1 MSSRQTGTPGPSVC
15 DMAIQETKSVGESP
29 VILVGNPNVGKS
41 ALFGALSG
49 RYVEVSNYPGTTV
62 DYVSGVINVS
72 GLKKPIFDSPGA
84 DTLSPVS
91 EDEKVTRDLILDHP
105 DSPVICVIDSK
116 NLQRGLVLLSQL
128 AELGKRTV
136 VALNMSDEASAA
148 GMSIDAEGLS
158 RILGVP
164 VIPTVAIDRRGVD
177 ELRQSLSSAAVPNLR
192 IDYGLPVENAVS
204 EISRILQD
212 HDNIARGLSIN
223 YLSGP
228 NGLPERLIER
238 VPYSS
243 ITEIGAIRSR
253 LESGLAEPV
262 GFVIAKA
269 RNDTVKKIVETTLT
283 VEDKPAGKLLK
294 RIGEL
299 SCHPYYG
306 IPMLA
311 IVLLGIYYFVG
322 VFGAQTLV
330 GLLENGLFGS
340 VINPLFARLFSLV
353 PSQFVRDLFVGQY
366 GVITMAITYA
376 LALIL
381 PIVTTFF
388 IAFGL
393 LEDSGYLPRVAFM
406 VDRIFKKIGLNGRAV
421 LPMILG
427 LGCDTMAVLTT
438 RILSTKKEKILVTF
452 LLALAIPCSAQL
464 GVTLGIL
471 GSISGWG
478 LMIWLSVVC
487 GVLFLVGYISSKV
500 IPGRSSDFILEIPP
514 LRLPGMKNVVVKT
527 LMRLEWY
534 LREAVPLFVLG
545 TLILFVLD
553 RIGMLVILERWFS
566 PIATGILGLPERS
579 AEAFILG
586 FLRRDYGAAGF
597 KILFD
602 NGLLDPIGAIVAMT
616 TITLFVPCIANFF
629 IMIKERGFKTA
640 LAMVAFIVPFAIMV
654 GGLLNLVL
662 RSVGIWW

>member
-1 MSSRQTGTPGPSVC
+1 MPPPFGMTARNKESV
-15 DMAIQETKSVGESP
+15 AEPP

-62 DYVSGVINVS
+62 DYVSGLMDVD
-72 GLKKPIFDSPGA
+72 GLRRPVYDSPGA

-91 EDEKVTRDLILDHP
+91 EDERVTRDLILDHP
-105 DSPVICVIDSK
+105 ESTVICVIDSK
-116 NLQRGLVLLSQL
+116 NLQRGLVLLAQL
-128 AELGKRTV
+128 AEFGRRTV
-136 VALNMSDEASAA
+136 LALNMSDEASAA
-148 GMSIDAEGLS
+148 GMSIDTDRLS

-164 VIPTVAIDRRGVD
+164 VIPTVAIDRRGVE
-177 ELRQSLSSAAVPNLR
+177 ELRRSLSKAAIPDLR
-192 IDYGLPVENAVS
+192 IDYGALVENAVS
-204 EISRILQD
+204 EISAILENLD
-212 HDNIARGLSIN
+212 DAARGLALN
-223 YLSGP
+223 YLSGA
-228 NGLPERLIER
+228 NGLPERFAGWEQFRGIDRLDHIKSGL
-238 VPYSS
+238 V
-243 ITEIGAIRSR
+243 SR
-253 LESGLAEPV
+253 LAEPT
-262 GFVIAKA
+262 GYIIAKA
-269 RNDTVKKIVETTLT
+269 RNDAVKQIVERTLT
-283 VEDKPAGKLLK
+283 VEDKPAGKLVRK
-294 RIGEL
+294 IGEI
-299 SCHPYYG
+299 SHHPLYG
-306 IPMLA
+306 IPVMAL
-311 IVLLGIYYFVG
+311 ILVGIYYFVG
-322 VFGAQTLV
+322 VFGAQMLV
-330 GLLENGLFGS
+330 GRLENGLFGGL
-340 VINPLFARLFSLV
+340 INPFFVRLFSV
-353 PSQFVRDLFVGQY
+353 IPSQFARDLFVGEY

-388 IAFGL
+388 LAFGV
-393 LEDSGYLPRVAFM
+393 LEDSGYLPRLAFM

-438 RILSTKKEKILVTF
+438 RILSTRKEKLLVTF

-471 GSISGWG
+471 GAISGWG
-478 LMIWLSVVC
+478 LVIWLSVIC
-487 GVLFLVGYISSKV
+487 GVLFLVGYISSRI

-514 LRLPGMKNVVVKT
+514 LRLPGVRNVMVKT

-545 TLILFVLD
+545 TLILFALD
-553 RIGMLVILERWFS
+553 KIGMLVTLERWFS
-566 PIATGILGLPERS
+566 PIVTGILGLPERS

-597 KILFD
+597 KMLFD

-629 IMIKERGFKTA
+629 IIIKERGLKTA
-640 LAMVAFIVPFAIMV
+640 LSMVAFIVPFAVLV